1 MPKMKSKGA
10 IKKRFKISKGGK
22 AICGRPER
30 GHMHATKDGK
40 HARALRK
47 KIVLNTAWSN
57 LIKRMM
63 GA

>member
-10 IKKRFKISKGGK
+10 IKKRFKISKRGK
-22 AICGRPER
+22 AMCDRPER
-30 GHMHATKDGK
+30 GHMHASKNGSQR
-40 HARALRK
+40 RALRK
-47 KIVLNTAWSN
+47 RIVFNTTWSN